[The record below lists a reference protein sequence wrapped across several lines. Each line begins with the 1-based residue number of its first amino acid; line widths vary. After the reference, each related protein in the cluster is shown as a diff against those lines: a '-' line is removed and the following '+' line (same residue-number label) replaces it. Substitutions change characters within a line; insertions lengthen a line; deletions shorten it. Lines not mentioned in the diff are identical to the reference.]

1 MPDYSAKSMM
11 KAIIEELG
19 KFPANMRKTITTDRG
34 REFTCWQKVEEK
46 LKGTKLYATDP
57 QKPYQK
63 GTVENTNGLIRQFF
77 PKRYYKGEPSKNLIS
92 TVNSL
97 LNIRPRKCL
106 NFYSPSQ
113 AFFNEAF
120 CCA

>member
-11 KAIIEELG
+11 KAILSELG
-19 KFPANMRKTITTDRG
+19 KFLASMRKTITTDRG
-34 REFTCWQKVEEK
+34 RGFTCWQKVEEK

-57 QKPYQK
+57 QRPYQK

-77 PKRYYKGEPSKNLIS
+77 PKRHYKGKPSQDQIS
-92 TVNSL
+92 TINSL

-113 AFFNEAF
+113 AFFNETF

>member
-11 KAIIEELG
+11 KAIIDELG
-19 KFPANMRKTITTDRG
+19 KFPPDMRKTITTDRG
-34 REFTCWQKVEEK
+34 KEFTCWQKDSQR
-46 LKGTKLYATDP
+46 L
-57 QKPYQK
+57 YQK

-77 PKRYYKGEPSKNLIS
+77 PKRHYKGEPSQDQIS
-92 TVNSL
+92 TINSL

-113 AFFNEAF
+113 VFFNEAF